1 MSTASGP
8 YFGHKAEAT
17 IEKEQ
22 VPQTPFNE
30 SHFALMLPASLY
42 TQETAVDFR
51 EIFMKAVTFFFLIQL
66 EIIAGIN
73 AEHLFH
79 STVSRCHA
87 GLR

>member
-17 IEKEQ
+17 IKKEQ

-30 SHFALMLPASLY
+30 NHFALMLPASLY
-42 TQETAVDFR
+42 TQETFVDFR
-51 EIFMKAVTFFFLIQL
+51 EIFMKAVTFFFLIQP

-73 AEHLFH
+73 AERLFH
-79 STVSRCHA
+79 RTVSRCHA